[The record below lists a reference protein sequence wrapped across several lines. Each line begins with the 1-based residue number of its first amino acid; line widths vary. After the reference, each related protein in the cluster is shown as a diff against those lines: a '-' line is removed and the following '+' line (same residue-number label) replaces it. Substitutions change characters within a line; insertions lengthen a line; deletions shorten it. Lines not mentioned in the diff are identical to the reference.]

1 MEKGWNCE
9 YIVYKKQQL
18 EERVAKINEV
28 SKRKELE
35 EEMELCDYLLM
46 MLLFSNGE
54 TIYDD
59 LTMEDFIED
68 MYEQDFVY
76 TIPSNKLDR
85 IKQITLSL
93 LNLPRLNVEQYKTHI
108 APKESIEIVGNFL
121 KDKFGDSH
129 YQLYKKTIASNYVL
143 FDKGVTLP
151 FVACID
157 GEPFLRISKTDDIKM
172 LSALVHEFGHVY
184 RILNNSNKKIENSYC
199 EIESFF
205 CEFNLLLWLIK
216 NNIYSKEAASHFL
229 YLFNTM
235 EQILLMRN
243 FIIEYK
249 LNKINKPIKYRE
261 VLNKLQ
267 LKKQLNINSDQ
278 DFFDIYSTAID
289 IDLLTYFNSFMA
301 TINNI
306 DDFDKYDYVIRNIQT
321 GNEDDISVKVLNK
334 NKGEYDSYLKYRIFL
349 QSYK

>member
-9 YIVYKKQQL
+9 YIVYKKSQL

-35 EEMELCDYLLM
+35 EEIELCDYLLM

-54 TIYDD
+54 TIYDE

-85 IKQITLSL
+85 IKQVTLSL

-108 APKESIEIVGNFL
+108 DSKESIEIVGAFL
-121 KDKFGDSH
+121 KDKFGDRH
-129 YQLYKKTIASNYVL
+129 YQLYKKTIASDYVL
-143 FDKGVTLP
+143 FDKGATLP
-151 FVACID
+151 WVACID
-157 GEPFLRISKTDDIKM
+157 GEPFLRMSKTDDIKM
-172 LSALVHEFGHVY
+172 LSALGHEFGHVY
-184 RILNNSNKKIENSYC
+184 RILNNSNKTIENSYC

-216 NNIYSKEAASHFL
+216 NNIYSKEAVAHFL
-229 YLFNTM
+229 YLFDTM

-243 FIIEYK
+243 FIIEYQ
-249 LNKINKPIKYRE
+249 LNKINDSTKFREAIDQFQIKER
-261 VLNKLQ
+261 
-267 LKKQLNINSDQ
+267 LNIRNDQ
-278 DFFDIYSTAID
+278 DLFDIYSTAID
-289 IDLLTYFNSFMA
+289 IDLLTYFSSFMA
-301 TINNI
+301 AINNI
-306 DDFDKYDYVIRNIQT
+306 DDFDKYEQVIRNIQT
-321 GNEDDISVKVLNK
+321 GNADDIRVKVLNK
-334 NKGEYDSYLKYRIFL
+334 NKGEYDSYLKYRNFL
-349 QSYK
+349 QNYK